1 MIETTLFAKTM
12 VILCSQLSIVFGL
25 TFYVMKKS
33 KEAYFNNTTFLGMS
47 FRGAMNLKQEFDL
60 IPYIE
65 DTRGFPKY
73 MHLPNGTEDDIPVV
87 AVNEESR
94 VKWQKIGYVV
104 SPPANKFLNVVFV
117 SWAILLLSLVFIGY
131 FSVPLGI
138 FVFTAQSI
146 LMGLLLGVLFLEMD
160 ENDGIRA
167 LKITLLATLFS
178 GFIGYSDVGYAIYNS
193 GLVQNILFFGLL
205 ALIFFEFSRTVFK
218 FSRNTIR
225 LKAFFGIGLF
235 ILFLFYDFARLNE
248 LSGYSN
254 KWDTA
259 FEIALSLYLDIINL
273 LLEILE
279 AME

>member
-1 MIETTLFAKTM
+1 
-12 VILCSQLSIVFGL
+12 
-25 TFYVMKKS
+25 
-33 KEAYFNNTTFLGMS
+33 
-47 FRGAMNLKQEFDL
+47 
-60 IPYIE
+60 
-65 DTRGFPKY
+65 
-73 MHLPNGTEDDIPVV
+73 
-87 AVNEESR
+87 
-94 VKWQKIGYVV
+94 
-104 SPPANKFLNVVFV
+104 
-117 SWAILLLSLVFIGY
+117 
-131 FSVPLGI
+131 
-138 FVFTAQSI
+138 
-146 LMGLLLGVLFLEMD
+146 MGLLLGVLFLEMD

-205 ALIFFEFSRTVFK
+205 AFNFFEFSRTVFK